1 LKEVITMVL
10 NQEKTQSPLVSNFLA
25 SLEKNKQQA
34 SKDFINEIRLL
45 GTPVIE
51 DCLYDQAF
59 KLVTFIWIGDSK
71 TTNAYVFGSFPG
83 WDLSNSR
90 LINIEGTEIW
100 YKTYRTSETF
110 VSTYRFSINDQ
121 FKEDWI
127 KRSKNYQYDPFNK
140 NTFLYVKNSEDP
152 ESKDSL
158 SSILE
163 LGMAL
168 DNKDTQTHAIPKGKL
183 EIHQFPSAIL
193 KIERRIWIYTPSNYH
208 DKETPNKLLISYDGR
223 PTMTTLRA
231 PTILD
236 TLIHNKEIPPVV
248 MIGINSVNRFQELTF
263 NKDFNKFLSNELVP
277 WVRNTYNVSK
287 DPKDTTICG
296 FSLGGL
302 ASFFA
307 AFNHPE
313 IFGNV
318 LSLSGSVH
326 WKKEG
331 YEGEIPWMLQSFK
344 DNKALPIKVFMEAGI
359 LENKPLL
366 DSNKNLHKIL
376 KSKGYD
382 VQYNEFLGGHDDIW
396 WQNELPQGLKYLLNN

>member
-1 LKEVITMVL
+1 LEHNKEHTD
-10 NQEKTQSPLVSNFLA
+10 SPLISNFLEN
-25 SLEKNKQQA
+25 LKNKQQTND
-34 SKDFINEIRLL
+34 DFINEIRLR
-45 GTPVIE
+45 GTPFIE
-51 DCLYDQAF
+51 ECPHEQGY

-71 TTNAYVFGSFPG
+71 TSNVYVFGSFPG
-83 WDLSNSR
+83 WDVLHCQLR
-90 LINIEGTEIW
+90 KIGGTNIW
-100 YKTYRTSETF
+100 HRTYRTNEEF
-110 VSTYRFSINDQ
+110 VTTYRFSINDQ
-121 FKEDWI
+121 FKEDWV
-127 KRSKNYQYDPFNK
+127 KRSKNYQNDPFNK
-140 NTFLYVKNSEDP
+140 STFLYVKNSEDP

-158 SSILE
+158 TSILE
-163 LGMAL
+163 LGMTL
-168 DNKDTQTHAIPKGKL
+168 DNNDIQTQDYPKGNL
-183 EIHQFPSAIL
+183 EIHDFTSAIL
-193 KIERRIWIYTPSNYH
+193 SNERRIWIYTPSNYH
-208 DKETPNKLLISYDGR
+208 DKETPCKLLISYDGR
-223 PTMTTLRA
+223 PTMTTLKA

-236 TLIHNKEIPPVV
+236 NLIHNKEIPPVV

-263 NKDFNKFLSNELVP
+263 NNDFNKFLSNELVP
-277 WVRNTYNVSK
+277 WVRNKYNVSNG
-287 DPKDTTICG
+287 PKDTIISG

-344 DNKALPIKVFMEAGI
+344 DNKTLPIKVFMEAGI

-366 DSNKNLHKIL
+366 DSNKNLLKIL

>member
-1 LKEVITMVL
+1 MVL
-10 NQEKTQSPLVSNFLA
+10 NQEKTQSPFVSNFLA
-25 SLEKNKQQA
+25 NMENKEQA
-34 SKDFINEIRLL
+34 LKDFLNDIRLR
-45 GTPVIE
+45 GTPIIE
-51 DCLYDQAF
+51 ICPNNQVF
-59 KLVTFIWIGDSK
+59 KLVTFIWIGDSA
-71 TTNAYVFGSFPG
+71 TTNVHVFGSFPG
-83 WDLSNSR
+83 WDISNSR
-90 LINIEGTEIW
+90 LTNIKGTEIW
-100 YKTYRTSETF
+100 YKTYRTNETF

-121 FKEDWI
+121 FKEDWV
-127 KRSKNYQYDPFNK
+127 KRSKNYQNDPFNK
-140 NTFLYVKNSEDP
+140 NTFLYVKNSVDP

-158 SSILE
+158 TSILE
-163 LGMAL
+163 LGMTL
-168 DNKDTQTHAIPKGKL
+168 DNNDTQTQDYSKGNL
-183 EIHQFPSAIL
+183 EIHDFTSAIL
-193 KIERRIWIYTPSNYH
+193 NNERRIWIYTPSNYL
-208 DKETPNKLLISYDGR
+208 DKETPCKLLISYDGR
-223 PTMTTLRA
+223 PTMTTLKA

-236 TLIHNKEIPPVV
+236 KLIHNKEIPPVV

-263 NKDFNKFLSNELVP
+263 NHDFIKFLSNELVP
-277 WVRNTYNVSK
+277 WVRNKYNVSK
-287 DPKDTTICG
+287 DPKDNIISG

-344 DNKALPIKVFMEAGI
+344 DNKTLPIKVFMEAGI